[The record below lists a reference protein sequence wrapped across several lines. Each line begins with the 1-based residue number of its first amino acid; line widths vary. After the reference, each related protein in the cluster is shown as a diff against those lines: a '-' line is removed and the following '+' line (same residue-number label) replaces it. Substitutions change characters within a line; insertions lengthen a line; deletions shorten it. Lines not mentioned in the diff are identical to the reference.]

1 MGRCRVRGLT
11 RRLSGAIVLTALF
24 TASYV
29 RAETSPGPPLGDPG
43 LNALIDEAL
52 ARNPDVLA
60 AEEAVSA
67 AQSRPAQGRSLP
79 NPMVS
84 TVYTND
90 GLTPTLGSREMT
102 TLAIMGSQD
111 LPYPGKR
118 QLRGDILSREAD
130 QVVQQLA
137 RVKLGVTAAVK
148 RAYYDLLLA
157 RGLLVLIG
165 EQETVWKEIEGVARE
180 RYAVGQGA
188 QQDVLRVQIEVT
200 RIEELRTEQAA
211 QVEIRIGE
219 LNRLLSRPATAP
231 LETPA
236 GLTVRPVETS
246 LDRVLDHLREISPEL
261 KSATLGTER
270 ATLAVALARKEFKP
284 DFTLQAGYMNRG
296 RLDPMW
302 LAGVG
307 ISLPAYRT
315 RLRSGLAEAE
325 ARLRVGQRLVE
336 SVQLQLRFRTQER
349 LAQLKATEK
358 VAALYGGGVIPQDRM
373 SVEAAL
379 ANYRTGQ
386 IPFIAVLEALTTLY
400 NDRVTYLG
408 LVASHEKTRASLEEA
423 SLEETSSMAG
433 GSTAGMPAVAGS
445 RLGMAGAGGALAGGS
460 GSMGN
465 Q

>member
-1 MGRCRVRGLT
+1 MRGLT
-11 RRLSGAIVLTALF
+11 RFLSGAIVLTALF
-24 TASYV
+24 TASYM
-29 RAETSPGPPLGDPG
+29 RAQTSPVPPLGDPG

-60 AEEAVSA
+60 AQEAGSA
-67 AQSRPAQGRSLP
+67 ARSRPAQGRSLP
-79 NPMVS
+79 NPMLS
-84 TVYTND
+84 TAYTND
-90 GLTPTLGSREMT
+90 GWTPTLGSREMT
-102 TLAIMGSQD
+102 TLALMGSQD

-118 QLRGDILSREAD
+118 KLRADILSREAE
-130 QVVQQLA
+130 QVEQQLA
-137 RVKLGVTAAVK
+137 RVKLAVAAAVK
-148 RAYYDLLLA
+148 RAYYGLLLA
-157 RGLLVLIG
+157 RGLLELIG
-165 EQETVWKEIEGVARE
+165 EQETVWKEIEEVARA

-200 RIEELRTEQAA
+200 RIEQLRTEQGAE
-211 QVEIRIGE
+211 VEIRLAE
-219 LNRLLSRPATAP
+219 LNRLLNRPATTP
-231 LETPA
+231 LETGA
-236 GLTVRPVETS
+236 GLALQPVEAS

-270 ATLAVALARKEFKP
+270 ATLGVALARKEFKP

-325 ARLRVGQRLVE
+325 AQLRASQRLVE

-358 VAALYGGGVIPQDRM
+358 SAALYGGGVIPQDRM

-386 IPFIAVLEALTTLY
+386 IPFITVLEALTTLY
-400 NDRVTYLG
+400 NDRVTNLG

-433 GSTAGMPAVAGS
+433 GGAAGMPAVAGS
-445 RLGMAGAGGALAGGS
+445 NLGMAGAGGTPAGGF

-465 Q
+465 R